1 MVHHFV
7 CVCLTCASTHCVFKI
22 YNHNISW
29 SWHWL
34 HSNFES
40 RPFRSPARS
49 SEGTSSIFR
58 IEFCRPPSSFLLS
71 LPSKPRPSTPSLAVN
86 TCTAANA
93 RISPKSGA
101 HSNLTRGNCS
111 ARNKHIVDETS
122 TPEKYKL
129 KKQGLNQT
137 RFGKIVRWKLI
148 SPQYNQKTIIF
159 LWFMVLSSYIG

>member
-1 MVHHFV
+1 MLTLQGSPFGQHHGLSFCV
-7 CVCLTCASTHCVFKI
+7 CVFNLCVNTLRLQNL
-22 YNHNISW
+22 NHNISW

-58 IEFCRPPSSFLLS
+58 IEFCCPASSFLLS

-93 RISPKSGA
+93 RISPKSCA

-111 ARNKHIVDETS
+111 AWNKHIVDETS

-137 RFGKIVRWKLI
+137 RFGKIFR
-148 SPQYNQKTIIF
+148 
-159 LWFMVLSSYIG
+159 